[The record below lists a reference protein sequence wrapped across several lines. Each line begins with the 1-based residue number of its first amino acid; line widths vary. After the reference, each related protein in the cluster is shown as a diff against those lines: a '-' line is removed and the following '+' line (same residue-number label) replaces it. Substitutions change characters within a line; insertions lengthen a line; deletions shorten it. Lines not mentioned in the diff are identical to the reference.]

1 VHVGSVHI
9 PRHLMVSKSDFVMLG
24 AYELCSL
31 MLCVVGLQRT
41 LAQAPCVTHT
51 GALLMSGARVV

>member
-1 VHVGSVHI
+1 MHAGSVHI

-24 AYELCSL
+24 AYGLCSL
-31 MLCVVGLQRT
+31 MLCVVDLQGT

-51 GALLMSGARVV
+51 GELLMSGASVV